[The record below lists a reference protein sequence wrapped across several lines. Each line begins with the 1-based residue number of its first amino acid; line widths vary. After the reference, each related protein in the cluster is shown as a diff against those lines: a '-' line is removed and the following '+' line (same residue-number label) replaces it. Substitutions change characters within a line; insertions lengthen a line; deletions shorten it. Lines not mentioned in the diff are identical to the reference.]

1 MAPPPIRRPPVSN
14 SAKKFPP
21 SPAQAAI
28 YDFVENGRGSAVVEA
43 VAGAGKTTTLVGA
56 VERMTGNVAMCAY
69 NAKMGAEL
77 KERVAHLKNVRAGTF
92 HSVGFGA
99 LRYALRNVEVD
110 KSGKKVRNIAARLV
124 ADTAAEGWESAID
137 QLVSMAMQMGFHV
150 RGLVERPS
158 LQDWL
163 TQIDRHEIDQKLPE
177 GADLGQF
184 VRLAQQTL
192 ETSYQQRDIISF
204 DDMIYMPLRMDLRF
218 FRNDWVLVDEAQ
230 DTNPTRRE
238 MARRMLAPGGRLIAV
253 GDPRQA
259 IFGFTGADADSLDLI
274 RAEFDAITLPLTVTY
289 RCPKAVVRVARQ
301 YVSHIE
307 AAATAPEGDHQE
319 MTRAEMLKF
328 ARPGDAILCRYNK
341 HLVSLC
347 FRLIR
352 EGRPAKIEGRSIGE
366 GLAALAGRWRVKTLE
381 TLRER
386 LDTYF
391 AREFEK
397 ARQREDETK
406 LEQLEDQ
413 RETMRVL
420 VDRGAEQ
427 GVTTVSGLQAMI
439 RDMFDDVGN
448 SRSLI
453 VLSSVHRSKGL
464 EWPRVFIYGRQA
476 FMPSPRAKQAWQQE
490 QEINLIYVAL
500 TRAQETLVDVIHTE
514 EPDVKAQKTE
524 EAA

>member
-1 MAPPPIRRPPVSN
+1 VSN

-21 SPAQAAI
+21 SPAQQTI
-28 YDFVENGRGSAVVEA
+28 YDFVTSGEGSAVVEA

-56 VERMTGNVAMCAY
+56 VERMTGSVAMCAY
-69 NAKMGAEL
+69 NSKMGAEL

-99 LRYALRNVEVD
+99 LRYALRSVEVD
-110 KSGKKVRNIAARLV
+110 KTGKKVRNIATRLV
-124 ADTAAEGWESAID
+124 ADTAAEGWEAAID
-137 QLVSMAMQMGFHV
+137 QLVSMAMQMGFFV
-150 RGLVERPS
+150 RGLVERPT
-158 LQDWL
+158 LTDWL
-163 TQIDRHEIDQKLPE
+163 DQVARHEIDQKLPE
-177 GADLGQF
+177 GADMGLF
-184 VRLAQQTL
+184 VRLAQRTL
-192 ETSYQQRDIISF
+192 EEAFSQRDVISF

-218 FRNDWVLVDEAQ
+218 FKNDWVLVDEAQ

-259 IFGFTGADADSLDLI
+259 IFGFTGADADSLELI
-274 RAEFDAITLPLTVTY
+274 KTQFSAITLPLTVTY

-301 YVSHIE
+301 FVSHIE
-307 AAATAPEGDHQE
+307 AAASAPEGEHLH
-319 MTRAEMLKF
+319 MSRVEMLQF

-366 GLAALAGRWRVKTLE
+366 GLAALAGRWKVKTLE
-381 TLRER
+381 ALRDR
-386 LDTYF
+386 LDAYF
-391 AREFEK
+391 EREFEK

-406 LEQLEDQ
+406 AEQLEDQ

-427 GVTTVSGLQAMI
+427 GVTTVAGLQAMI

-464 EWPRVFIYGRQA
+464 EWPRVFIYGREQ
-476 FMPSPRAKQAWQQE
+476 FMPSPRAKQPWQQE

-500 TRAQETLVDVIHTE
+500 TRAQETLVDVEHVE
-514 EPDVKAQKTE
+514 EPDAKKPAQVE